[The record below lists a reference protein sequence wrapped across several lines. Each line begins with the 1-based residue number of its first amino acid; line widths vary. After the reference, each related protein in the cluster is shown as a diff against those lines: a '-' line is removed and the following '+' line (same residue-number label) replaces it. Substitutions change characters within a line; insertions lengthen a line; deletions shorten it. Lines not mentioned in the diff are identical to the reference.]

1 MMNLLSLRVV
11 RQNFLIIIQ
20 FIYLNPSVKNNVKT
34 MKYEDVIELIQGIS
48 KLNNLKSLDLFL
60 DMYCSY

>member
-1 MMNLLSLRVV
+1 
-11 RQNFLIIIQ
+11 
-20 FIYLNPSVKNNVKT
+20 

-48 KLNNLKSLDLFL
+48 KLNNLESLDLFL